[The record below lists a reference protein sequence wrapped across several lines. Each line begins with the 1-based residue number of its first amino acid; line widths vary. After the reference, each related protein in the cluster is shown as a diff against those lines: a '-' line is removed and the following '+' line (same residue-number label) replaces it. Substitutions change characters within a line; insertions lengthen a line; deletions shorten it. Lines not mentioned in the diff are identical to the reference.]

1 MPITLKPRPKKQIVH
16 LGNVGED
23 NAHRSKMLAKR
34 FPNFQFHGIDL
45 KHITD
50 TSFLHPSAEKEVK
63 ENPYLSEL
71 IENRS
76 KLDKP
81 ANLNQIRAEFIEG
94 LNSFPDNY
102 LDLVTSDFAIGF
114 YKEEKNIDFLKET
127 IKNAGER
134 GNRVY
139 SGSEEYTKRVLD
151 LIYKKLKP
159 KGKVITYYF
168 KRADN
173 AGDHFSDNVLFAFK
187 NSKFK
192 YKIEN
197 VNINKIPEEFKTFY
211 LLHFGLD
218 KDYSIH
224 RIIAIKE

>member
-1 MPITLKPRPKKQIVH
+1 MPTPKPKPRKQIVH

-23 NAHRSKMLAKR
+23 AGYRSKKLAEKH
-34 FPNFQFHGIDL
+34 PSFQFHGIDL
-45 KHITD
+45 KD
-50 TSFLHPSAEKEVK
+50 LRDNEFLHPSAKEEAEK
-63 ENPYLSEL
+63 NPYLSEL
-71 IENRS
+71 RENRL
-76 KLDKP
+76 KQEKP
-81 ANLNQIRAEFIEG
+81 ANLNQIRADFIEG

-102 LDLVTSDFAIGF
+102 LNLVTSDFSIGF
-114 YKEEKNIDFLKET
+114 YKEEKDINLLKET
-127 IKNAGER
+127 ITRAGEV

-139 SGSEEYTKRVLD
+139 SGSEEYTKRILD

-168 KRADN
+168 KRIDN
-173 AGDHFSDNVLFAFK
+173 AGDHFSENLLFAFK

-192 YKIEN
+192 YKIEK
-197 VNINKIPEEFKTFY
+197 VSISEISEELRTFY